1 MVRES
6 GFRSFQYL
14 PDPDS
19 LSLLSFRLCMKMGP
33 QMALYKINPEAA
45 LGYKL
50 HYSRNSDV
58 LDALDEAS
66 CSVSMI

>member
-1 MVRES
+1 
-6 GFRSFQYL
+6 
-14 PDPDS
+14 
-19 LSLLSFRLCMKMGP
+19 MKMGP